1 MDTELNHFTNNNLPP
16 TIISSTGTQMFIT
29 YTNNENGGYGKGFS
43 ASFAFGKKNPIQ
55 SFLGKQGFFIA

>member
-43 ASFAFGKKNPIQ
+43 ASFAFGNKSNLFYFCVLLD
-55 SFLGKQGFFIA
+55 S